1 MEILIILCVVVLVV
15 VYRMVRP
22 RSPMVA
28 RVATFILGS
37 GPLQKRPIM
46 WIIGA
51 VVVLLSTY
59 LAYKLFHRLD
69 KGFDGVE
76 IKPGSLTWVLPWLL
90 IPVVMVMAYY
100 TSHEPTG
107 PCGNTGYKDRENML
121 RVGLITTL
129 AVVLWQGEEFFE
141 ALVSGLGL
149 GMSQHIAGT
158 QWLSD
163 ALPFVGLVL
172 LIAAFVIGF
181 WMGKYKQGAIL
192 TVFLLL
198 GNIILHA

>member
-15 VYRMVRP
+15 AYRMVRP
-22 RSPMVA
+22 RSPMTAGVI
-28 RVATFILGS
+28 TLILGS
-37 GPLQKRPIM
+37 GPIQKRPIT
-46 WIIGA
+46 WIVG
-51 VVVLLSTY
+51 VVIVLLG
-59 LAYKLFHRLD
+59 AYFGYILITELD
-69 KGFDGVE
+69 GIDE
-76 IKPGSLTWVLPWLL
+76 IEPGSLTWVLPWLL

-107 PCGNTGYKDRENML
+107 PCGNTGYKDKENAL

-129 AVVLWQGEEFFE
+129 AVLLWQGEEFFE
-141 ALVSGLGL
+141 TLVSGLGL
-149 GMSQHIAGT
+149 GMSQHVAGT

-163 ALPFVGLVL
+163 VLPFVGFVL